1 MGKAYAFPSFY
12 QQRWRNTSPL
22 TSVFSLLFI
31 TMPQQVFQYPL
42 EFPLE
47 CGESL
52 PSFQLSYHTYGT
64 LNPQKD
70 NIIWVMHAL
79 TANSDVEDW
88 WGGLFGE
95 GLLLDPSQYFIVCA
109 NMLGSCYGSTYALS
123 DNPKTGTPYFHS
135 FPLLTNLDMVRA
147 FDLLRES
154 LGITQIH
161 LGLGGSMGGQQLLE
175 WAILQPNLFERLAPI
190 ATNARHSPWGIA
202 FNEAQ
207 RMAILADASWKED
220 RPDAGLAGMRA
231 ARATALI
238 SYRSYETYGHT
249 QEDPHPT
256 NGQLE
261 NYRASTYQNYQGDKL
276 VKRFDAFAY
285 WTLSKAMDA
294 HDLGR
299 SRGSREAALATI
311 QAQTTCISIHSD
323 VLFPPIEQRFL
334 ADHIPHAR
342 YEVVESL
349 YGHDGF
355 LIETEALNR
364 ILE

>member
-1 MGKAYAFPSFY
+1 
-12 QQRWRNTSPL
+12 
-22 TSVFSLLFI
+22 
-31 TMPQQVFQYPL
+31 MPKLVFQYPSK
-42 EFPLE
+42 FPLE

-52 PSFQLSYHTYGT
+52 PSFQLTYHTYGS
-64 LNPQKD
+64 LNAQKD
-70 NIIWVMHAL
+70 NVIWVMHAL
-79 TANSDVEDW
+79 TANSDAADW
-88 WGGLFGE
+88 WEGLFGE
-95 GLLLDPSQYFIVCA
+95 GRLLDPKKYFIICA

-123 DNPKTGTPYFHS
+123 ENPLTGRPYFHD
-135 FPLLTNLDMVRA
+135 FPLLTNLDMVKA

-154 LGITQIH
+154 LGISQIS

-175 WAILQPNLFERLAPI
+175 WAIFRPEIFHQLAPI

-220 RPDAGLAGMRA
+220 RPDAGLDGMRA
-231 ARATALI
+231 ARATALL
-238 SYRSYETYGHT
+238 SYRSYETYGRT
-249 QEDPHPT
+249 QEDPNPT

-261 NYRASTYQNYQGDKL
+261 KYRASTYQQYQGEKL
-276 VKRFDAFAY
+276 ARRFDAFAY
-285 WTLSKAMDA
+285 WTLSQAMDA

-299 SRGSREAALATI
+299 GRGSREAALATI

-323 VLFPPIEQRFL
+323 VLFPPVEQRFL
-334 ADHIPHAR
+334 ADHIPNAS
-342 YEVVESL
+342 YEIVESM

-364 ILE
+364 ILGEKREVGGERVL